1 MDPFQTPQT
10 KAVSSAGTEA
20 QPGSQA
26 RQEEQE
32 KDRERAPE
40 IDLADQNLWQQQFLQ
55 TLREKRR
62 QQQEQQQR
70 LTQQQQQ
77 QQQQQQP
84 VLQAKNRPSH
94 SQNQGYPSQRGRGRR
109 KKTASAAE
117 AATADAGGA
126 PSVRASMS
134 KVPPSSSSQE
144 VSADSRL
151 ATNHVDVNSA
161 ARAPGTGMRGKGSR
175 GRSGGRSRGRSR
187 RNTPQPTPIVVE
199 GTESEQQIEEEGAEL
214 RGFGV
219 DVEVKVEPLEAGVR
233 CGGCGKVFFNET
245 DILEHDCDGQWE
257 GLAYV
262 V

>member
-77 QQQQQQP
+77 QQQQP

-126 PSVRASMS
+126 PSVRASTS
-134 KVPPSSSSQE
+134 KVPPSSSQE